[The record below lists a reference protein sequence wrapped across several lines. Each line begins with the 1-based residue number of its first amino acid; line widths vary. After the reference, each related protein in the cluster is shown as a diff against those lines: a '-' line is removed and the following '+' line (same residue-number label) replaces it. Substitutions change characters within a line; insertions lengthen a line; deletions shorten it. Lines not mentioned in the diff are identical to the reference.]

1 VRGAPVVGTP
11 APAAEPPGLR
21 AQASATILFTH
32 PDGDVDLH
40 MDQHTDRL
48 HDGAPPRGV
57 PRDVRG
63 LAAAGPSATETWLR
77 IVQVHDRITHRV
89 DSALHRQHGL
99 SLTGFEV
106 LRRVAEAPEEWA
118 SMGDL
123 AEAVGLSRPGIT
135 STVNRLVDDG
145 LVTRERLGED
155 RRLLHARL
163 TDAGRERVRA
173 ATATHDDLVAHL
185 LTMLGDDASVVT
197 DALARVSAATRRPR
211 A

>member
-1 VRGAPVVGTP
+1 
-11 APAAEPPGLR
+11 
-21 AQASATILFTH
+21 
-32 PDGDVDLH
+32 
-40 MDQHTDRL
+40 MDQHLERR

-63 LAAAGPSATETWLR
+63 LAGAGPTATETWLR
-77 IVQVHDRITHRV
+77 IVQVHDRITRRV

-106 LRRVAEAPEEWA
+106 LRRIAQSPGERT

-135 STVNRLVDDG
+135 STVNRLVEEG
-145 LVTRERLGED
+145 LVTRERHGGD

-163 TDAGRERVRA
+163 TDVGRERVRA
-173 ATATHDDLVAHL
+173 AGSTHDDLVAHL
-185 LTMLGDDASVVT
+185 LSMLGDDAALVT
-197 DALARVSAATRRPR
+197 DALARVSSAARRPR
-211 A
+211 